1 MSPTILA
8 GLACPT
14 GKTPQSRGN
23 GGQALGEKDETKRH
37 NAPETAIT
45 GHMARTALLYLE
57 DEILSTSPVVD
68 TSSQFP
74 SEQILSDLEEENH
87 PLPVPVRR
95 SSVASQKT
103 PRFKKGSP
111 CIRRKALINSM
122 YLDIAPA
129 AQRMGHDVVLAVSQ
143 AVALLRRGER
153 GEVSPDARKNGEGE
167 EKKSKVE
174 LWLEQSGI
182 IGNTFAARYRPST
195 PASTG
200 SARTTGMAAT
210 AEAMPKAVPSH
221 HDWATNVETTPPTH
235 PVSGEP
241 DQASPTDG
249 NPRKLLGKRRSEMN
263 WKWIMQERQRQNAV
277 VGVLEEDPK
286 VDATKKKKKVRG
298 FSSLGKAIKLAVGG
312 SPKREKPPDL
322 NNSTPTP
329 PPSPSTQPPKKH
341 HWTTTI
347 NEKYHQL
354 LNRRQK
360 PKPRRHLPSDPIYDE
375 EDPCSLGLPRRPNT
389 ALGIHDIDRSPY
401 LSDLVPF
408 LPDEKEEQYTPTW
421 IKENLSRLF
430 DERSGSPTPTPLGRR
445 RPASAPC
452 LDYPVGIPGGCLEG
466 GMARMGSDRGGDD
479 YPSAGRRR
487 SLSAPVGSSPAV
499 VGEGEDTDQG
509 DGREGDSTMMGEL
522 SGEEDESVSDVSRS
536 TEAAE
541 DERAGNER
549 MGVDDV
555 EVSGAEEEESLM
567 TTLVGDNSQD
577 FTVELEGMRFAVM
590 V

>member
-1 MSPTILA
+1 
-8 GLACPT
+8 
-14 GKTPQSRGN
+14 
-23 GGQALGEKDETKRH
+23 
-37 NAPETAIT
+37 
-45 GHMARTALLYLE
+45 
-57 DEILSTSPVVD
+57 
-68 TSSQFP
+68 
-74 SEQILSDLEEENH
+74 
-87 PLPVPVRR
+87 
-95 SSVASQKT
+95 
-103 PRFKKGSP
+103 
-111 CIRRKALINSM
+111 
-122 YLDIAPA
+122 
-129 AQRMGHDVVLAVSQ
+129 
-143 AVALLRRGER
+143 
-153 GEVSPDARKNGEGE
+153 
-167 EKKSKVE
+167 
-174 LWLEQSGI
+174 
-182 IGNTFAARYRPST
+182 
-195 PASTG
+195 
-200 SARTTGMAAT
+200 
-210 AEAMPKAVPSH
+210 
-221 HDWATNVETTPPTH
+221 
-235 PVSGEP
+235 
-241 DQASPTDG
+241 
-249 NPRKLLGKRRSEMN
+249 MN
-263 WKWIMQERQRQNAV
+263 WKWIMQERQRQNAA

-286 VDATKKKKKVRG
+286 VDAKKKKKVRG

-408 LPDEKEEQYTPTW
+408 LPDEEEEQYTPTW

-430 DERSGSPTPTPLGRR
+430 YERSGSPTPTPLGQR

-466 GMARMGSDRGGDD
+466 EMARMGSDRGGDD
-479 YPSAGRRR
+479 YPPAGRRR

-522 SGEEDESVSDVSRS
+522 SGEEDESVSDVS
-536 TEAAE
+536 
-541 DERAGNER
+541 
-549 MGVDDV
+549 
-555 EVSGAEEEESLM
+555 
-567 TTLVGDNSQD
+567 
-577 FTVELEGMRFAVM
+577 
-590 V
+590 